1 MKLFKVLLETTNGL
15 KDTARGKDN
24 EFIDVKNGF
33 IYVSREDLE
42 YVMNNYKFESIKAV
56 GLIFE
61 RPVEKMKGE
70 QIEVLLSELEKKDK
84 IIEDIKFINNNNK
97 PHIAQQKIREYF
109 TDKTIIDYLDGTVIK

>member
-1 MKLFKVLLETTNGL
+1 MELFRVLLETTNGL

-42 YVMNNYKFESIKAV
+42 YVMNNYKFESIEAA

-70 QIEVLLSELEKKDK
+70 QS
-84 IIEDIKFINNNNK
+84 
-97 PHIAQQKIREYF
+97 
-109 TDKTIIDYLDGTVIK
+109 

>member
-1 MKLFKVLLETTNGL
+1 MELFKVLLETTNGL
-15 KDTARGKDN
+15 KDTACGKDN

-42 YVMNNYKFESIKAV
+42 YIMNNYKFESIEAV

-70 QIEVLLSELEKKDK
+70 QS
-84 IIEDIKFINNNNK
+84 
-97 PHIAQQKIREYF
+97 
-109 TDKTIIDYLDGTVIK
+109 